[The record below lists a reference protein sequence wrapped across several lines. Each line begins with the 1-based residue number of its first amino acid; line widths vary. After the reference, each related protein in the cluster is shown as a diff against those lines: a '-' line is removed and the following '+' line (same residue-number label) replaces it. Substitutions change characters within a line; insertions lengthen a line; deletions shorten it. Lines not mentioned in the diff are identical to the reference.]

1 MEQYKLCTAEKPSVA
16 KDIARVIGAD
26 KRENGYFIGNGYIV
40 TWAVG
45 HLISLAEPEEY
56 GYVSRDEMWDKE
68 RPEMKQKAAKELP
81 LFPQEFILVV
91 KEDVKAQY
99 KVMSSLFHRED
110 VGLVIDC
117 GDMGPEGHILQW
129 LIRQKAGCTK
139 PVKRFCATSMTDEAI
154 REAFS
159 KLRPIEEFKNII
171 QGEFCKKKADW
182 IMGISLSRAA
192 SIKYNARVDV
202 GRVQSPTLFFV
213 VKRFLENKNF
223 QEKKYFTLKITL
235 KEGFSVF
242 WQKDKENIIPDV
254 AKDEEGRI
262 IDRQMAEKMSNR
274 IMASAEGVITSFET
288 KQKAEERPQ
297 LYDIT
302 ELQRDGNR
310 IYGYSADETLNIAQ
324 ALYEKHKIM
333 TYPRTD
339 SRYITSDLVSYMPGR
354 IRMLLHIPEY
364 KEEAEKLLEKGL
376 NIDKRIVDDSKV
388 TDHHA
393 LIVTEGI
400 QGFNLSLL
408 SAKEKNILDLVITR
422 MLVAFSEKYVYEES
436 TVAVKFAEYIFTAK
450 GKRPLREG
458 WKQTQKNLK
467 KQEQENTEDSTGQET
482 IFPPLQENQKLQ
494 ILKCE
499 IENKNTTAPKLHTE
513 ATLLTAMENAGA
525 KIENGAILKGKGI
538 GTQATRAA
546 IIKSLFDK
554 NYIKNEKQG
563 KTNYLIPTKQGINVI
578 KVLPKELYSP
588 SITADWE
595 TKISKIA
602 AEEMK
607 PEEFMDSFRIF
618 MDRMMEELNSVTVSD
633 ADFSP
638 EKISLGSCPW
648 CHKPVYSS
656 QGKKKGTEYFFCS
669 EKCGF
674 FLASDNMIYTA
685 RTGGK
690 KLTES
695 QIKKLLA
702 DGEIKVKCISKT
714 GKEYPA
720 VFRLIKNE
728 KGYAAFDI
736 SLSKNN
742 EK

>member
-1 MEQYKLCTAEKPSVA
+1 MEYKLCTAEKPSVA
-16 KDIARVIGAD
+16 NDIARVIGAD

-40 TWAVG
+40 TWAIG
-45 HLISLAEPEEY
+45 HLIALAEPEQY
-56 GYVSRDEMWDKE
+56 GYVSRDAMWDKE
-68 RPEMKQKAAKELP
+68 RPEMKQKAAAELP
-81 LFPQEFILVV
+81 LFPQEFTLVV
-91 KEDVKAQY
+91 KEDIKDQY
-99 KVMSSLFHRED
+99 KVMSSLFHRAD
-110 VGLVIDC
+110 VSLVIDC

-129 LIRQKAGCTK
+129 LIRKKAGCEK

-154 REAFS
+154 KEAFS
-159 KLRPIEEFKNII
+159 KLRPIEEFTNII

-182 IMGISLSRAA
+182 IMGMSLSRAA

-223 QEKKYFTLKITL
+223 QQKKYFTLKITV

-242 WQKDKENIIPDV
+242 WQKDRENCIPASV
-254 AKDEEGRI
+254 KDEEGRI
-262 IDRQMAEKMSNR
+262 IEKQMAEKITNQ

-310 IYGYSADETLNIAQ
+310 IYGYSADETLSIAQ

-339 SRYITSDLVSYMPGR
+339 SRYITSDLVSYMQGR
-354 IRMLLHIPEY
+354 ISMLLHIPEY
-364 KEEAEKLLEKGL
+364 REEAEKLLQKGL
-376 NIDKRIVDDSKV
+376 NLDKRIVDDAKV

-393 LIVTEGI
+393 LIVTERI
-400 QGFNLSLL
+400 QSFNLSLL
-408 SAKEKNILDLVITR
+408 NVKEKNILDLVITR
-422 MLVAFSEKYVYEES
+422 MLVAFSDKYVYEES
-436 TVAVKFAEYIFTAK
+436 TVAVKFAEYIFTAT
-450 GKRPLREG
+450 GKRPLKEG
-458 WKQTQKNLK
+458 WKLTQKNLK
-467 KQEQENTEDSTGQET
+467 KQEQEKAEESKEQEE
-482 IFPPLQENQKLQ
+482 IFPPLKENDLLHV
-494 ILKCE
+494 LKCE

-525 KIENGAILKGKGI
+525 RIENGAILKGKGI

-595 TKISKIA
+595 MKISKIVN
-602 AEEMK
+602 EEMT
-607 PEEFMDSFRIF
+607 PDQFMEDFRNF
-618 MDRMMEELNSVTVSD
+618 MDRMMEELNSVTVKD

-638 EKISLGSCPW
+638 EKISLGACPW
-648 CHKPVYSS
+648 CKNPVYASS
-656 QGKKKGTEYFFCS
+656 GKKKGTEYYSCS
-669 EKCGF
+669 ERCGF
-674 FLASDNMIYTA
+674 FLASDNMIYAA

-690 KLTES
+690 KLTEA
-695 QIKKLLA
+695 QVKKLLS
-702 DGEIKVKCISKT
+702 DGKIKVKCVSKT

-720 VFRLIKNE
+720 IFRLIKNE

-736 SLSKNN
+736 SLGGK
-742 EK
+742 

>member
-1 MEQYKLCTAEKPSVA
+1 MAEQYKLCTAEKPSVA

-40 TWAVG
+40 TWAIG
-45 HLISLAEPEEY
+45 HLIALAEPEQY
-56 GYVSRDEMWDKE
+56 GYVSRDAMWDKE
-68 RPEMKQKAAKELP
+68 RPEMKQKASAELP
-81 LFPQEFILVV
+81 LFPQEFVLVV
-91 KEDVKAQY
+91 KEDVKDQF
-99 KVMSSLFHRED
+99 KIMGSLFHRAD
-110 VGLVIDC
+110 VNLVIDC

-129 LIRQKAGCTK
+129 LIRKKAGCNK

-154 REAFS
+154 KEAFAN
-159 KLRPIEEFKNII
+159 LRPIEEFTNII

-223 QEKKYFTLKITL
+223 MQKKYFTLKITV
-235 KEGFSVF
+235 KEGFLLF
-242 WQKDKENIIPDV
+242 WQKDRENRIPAS

-262 IDRQMAEKMSNR
+262 TERQEAEKISSQ
-274 IMASAEGVITSFET
+274 IMVAPEGIITSFET

-310 IYGYSADETLNIAQ
+310 IYGYSADETLNIVQ

-339 SRYITSDLVSYMPGR
+339 SRYITSDLVPYMEGR

-364 KEEAEKLLEKGL
+364 KDVAEKLLKSGL
-376 NIDKRIVDDSKV
+376 NIDKRIVDDAKV

-400 QGFNLSLL
+400 QSFNLSLL
-408 SAKEKNILDLVITR
+408 NTKERNILDLVITR

-436 TVAVKFAEYIFTAK
+436 TVTAKFSELFFTAK
-450 GKRPLREG
+450 GKRPVKEG
-458 WKQTQKNLK
+458 WKLLQKNLTK
-467 KQEQENTEDSTGQET
+467 KVQDESEETEDPEV
-482 IFPPLQENQKLQ
+482 IFPPLQENQILH
-494 ILKCE
+494 ILKCD

-563 KTNYLIPTKQGINVI
+563 KTNYLVPTKQGINVI

-595 TKISKIA
+595 TQISKIA
-602 AEEMK
+602 ADEMT
-607 PEEFMDSFRIF
+607 PEQFMENFRLFMDKMLECF
-618 MDRMMEELNSVTVSD
+618 NSTTVKD
-633 ADFSP
+633 ADFTP
-638 EKISLGSCPW
+638 EKISLGECPW
-648 CHKPVYSS
+648 CKNPVYSGT
-656 QGKKKGTEYFFCS
+656 GKKKGTENYYCS

-674 FLASDNMIYTA
+674 FISSDNMIYAA

-695 QIKKLLA
+695 QVKKILS
-702 DGEIKVKCISKT
+702 DGQIKVSCVSKT

-720 VFRLIKNE
+720 IFRLVKNE
-728 KGYAAFDI
+728 KGYVAFDI
-736 SLSKNN
+736 SLNIK
-742 EK
+742 